1 MANVS
6 RVNGFRPVKHLNGSP
21 YNGQFNIYEVPAN
34 EAVAVFVGDLVKLSN
49 SAATSFYPAVEAP
62 VATAATTGDY
72 VGAVVGIINA
82 KWDPVEGKMT
92 AGSMALDTPQYRAAS
107 LTTRQFVMVADSP
120 DLIFEAQADA
130 AVALASMG
138 LNVGVVEGDGSA
150 SVGSTTTGASGMQVD
165 ASSVDVTST
174 LPLQI
179 VGAPNRPDNT
189 MNATYNKV
197 YVRINTHAYGG
208 DGQTAV

>member
-6 RVNGFRPVKHLNGSP
+6 RVNGFRPVKHRTGAP
-21 YNGQFNIYEVPAN
+21 YNGQFNIYEVAAGETIP
-34 EAVAVFVGDLVKLSN
+34 VFVGDLVVLSN

-62 VATAATTGDY
+62 VAAAATSGDY
-72 VGAVVGIINA
+72 VGSVVGIINA

-107 LTTRQFVMVADSP
+107 TKQFVMVADSP
-120 DLIFEAQADA
+120 DLVFEAEADA
-130 AVALASMG
+130 AIALASIG
-138 LNVGVVEGDGSA
+138 LNVGVVEGSGSA

-165 ASSVDVTST
+165 GSSVATTST

>member
-6 RVNGFRPVKHLNGSP
+6 RVNGFRPVKHMTGAP
-21 YNGQFNIYEVPAN
+21 YNGQFNIYEVPAG
-34 EAVAVFVGDLVKLSN
+34 ETIPVFVGDLVVLSN

-62 VATAATTGDY
+62 VTAAATSGDF

-82 KWDPVEGKMT
+82 KWDPVEGKMS

-107 LTTRQFVMVADSP
+107 TKQFVMVADSP
-120 DLIFEAQADA
+120 DLVFEAEADA
-130 AVALASMG
+130 AIALASIG

-165 ASSVDVTST
+165 ASSVATTST

-179 VGAPNRPDNT
+179 VGAPNRPDNA
-189 MNATYNKV
+189 MNASYNKV

>member
-21 YNGQFNIYEVPAN
+21 YNGQFNIYEVAAGETIP
-34 EAVAVFVGDLVKLSN
+34 VFVGDLVVLSN

-62 VATAATTGDY
+62 VAAAATSGDY
-72 VGAVVGIINA
+72 VGSVVGIINA

-107 LTTRQFVMVADSP
+107 TKQFVMVADSP
-120 DLIFEAQADA
+120 DLVFEAEADA
-130 AVALASMG
+130 AIALASIG
-138 LNVGVVEGDGSA
+138 LNVGVVEGSGSA

-165 ASSVDVTST
+165 GSSVATTST

-179 VGAPNRPDNT
+179 VGAPNRPDNA
-189 MNATYNKV
+189 MNASYNKV

>member
-21 YNGQFNIYEVPAN
+21 YNGQFNIYEVPAG
-34 EAVAVFVGDLVKLSN
+34 ETIPVFVGDLVVLSN

-62 VATAATTGDY
+62 VAAAATSGDY
-72 VGAVVGIINA
+72 VGSVVGIINA

-107 LTTRQFVMVADSP
+107 TKQFVMVADSP
-120 DLIFEAQADA
+120 DLVFEAEADA
-130 AVALASMG
+130 AIALASIG
-138 LNVGVVEGDGSA
+138 LNVGVVEGSGSA

-165 ASSVDVTST
+165 GSSVATTST

-179 VGAPNRPDNT
+179 VGAPNRPDNA
-189 MNATYNKV
+189 MNASYNKV

>member
-6 RVNGFRPVKHLNGSP
+6 RVNGFRPVKHINGSP
-21 YNGQFNIYEVPAN
+21 YNGQFNIYEVPAG
-34 EAVAVFVGDLVKLSN
+34 ETIPVFVGDLVVLSN

-62 VATAATTGDY
+62 VTAAATSGDF
-72 VGAVVGIINA
+72 VGAVVGIINT
-82 KWDPVEGKMT
+82 KWDPVEGKMS

-107 LTTRQFVMVADSP
+107 TKQFVMVADDP
-120 DLIFEAQADA
+120 GLVFEAEADA
-130 AVALASMG
+130 AIANASIG

-179 VGAPNRPDNT
+179 VGAPNRPDNA

>member
-21 YNGQFNIYEVPAN
+21 YNGQFNIYEVPAG
-34 EAVAVFVGDLVKLSN
+34 ETIPVFVGDLVVLSN

-62 VATAATTGDY
+62 VTAAATSGDF

-82 KWDPVEGKMT
+82 KWDPVEGKMS

-107 LTTRQFVMVADSP
+107 TKQFVMVADSP
-120 DLIFEAQADA
+120 DLVFEAEADA
-130 AVALASMG
+130 AIALASIG

-165 ASSVDVTST
+165 ASSVATTST

-179 VGAPNRPDNT
+179 VGAPNRPDNA
-189 MNATYNKV
+189 MNASYNKV